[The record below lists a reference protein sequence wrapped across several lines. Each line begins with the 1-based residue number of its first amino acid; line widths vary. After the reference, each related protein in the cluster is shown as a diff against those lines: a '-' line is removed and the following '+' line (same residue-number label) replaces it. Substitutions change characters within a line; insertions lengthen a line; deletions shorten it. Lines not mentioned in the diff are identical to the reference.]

1 MQAAPPFGER
11 EPRFRHQPRD
21 AADRRIIDAT
31 RQAARAGQARTTRR
45 AGEQFGERRVEAHPR
60 IMPQSRG
67 GGDAPRRR
75 LSFADARGCHCRT
88 PGPERSGSATRVVL
102 HAVGTATPT
111 SRCTARTSVDRIE
124 LRPSLFDDL
133 HRPFALGAGERLR
146 RALPARAAAP
156 ARRREAAA
164 RLACEAQRMNVN
176 DIIVQA
182 TVAVMLL
189 ALLAVA
195 FAWAYRRW
203 GRFRARKQIVR
214 SFESVSAAVL
224 RDVLIPDGSGG
235 QLHIDFLLLTGRGL
249 LVVDYRDV
257 EGVVFGGE
265 HMREWAV
272 MNGSERSTFLNPLE
286 ALYDRIAAVKLLAG
300 EVPVDG
306 RIMFTSRSKFPKGR
320 PPRVLR
326 LDLLEGEYPP
336 AVPGTTHPA
345 ERYRPAWDQL
355 VGQVEP
361 SPLGR
366 A

>member
-1 MQAAPPFGER
+1 
-11 EPRFRHQPRD
+11 
-21 AADRRIIDAT
+21 
-31 RQAARAGQARTTRR
+31 
-45 AGEQFGERRVEAHPR
+45 
-60 IMPQSRG
+60 
-67 GGDAPRRR
+67 
-75 LSFADARGCHCRT
+75 
-88 PGPERSGSATRVVL
+88 
-102 HAVGTATPT
+102 
-111 SRCTARTSVDRIE
+111 
-124 LRPSLFDDL
+124 
-133 HRPFALGAGERLR
+133 
-146 RALPARAAAP
+146 
-156 ARRREAAA
+156 
-164 RLACEAQRMNVN
+164 MNVN

-182 TVAVMLL
+182 TVAVMLV

-306 RIMFTSRSKFPKGR
+306 RIVFTSRSKFPKGR

-336 AVPGTTHPA
+336 PSREPPHPA

-355 VGQVEP
+355 VAQVEP

>member
-1 MQAAPPFGER
+1 
-11 EPRFRHQPRD
+11 
-21 AADRRIIDAT
+21 
-31 RQAARAGQARTTRR
+31 
-45 AGEQFGERRVEAHPR
+45 
-60 IMPQSRG
+60 
-67 GGDAPRRR
+67 
-75 LSFADARGCHCRT
+75 
-88 PGPERSGSATRVVL
+88 
-102 HAVGTATPT
+102 
-111 SRCTARTSVDRIE
+111 
-124 LRPSLFDDL
+124 
-133 HRPFALGAGERLR
+133 
-146 RALPARAAAP
+146 
-156 ARRREAAA
+156 
-164 RLACEAQRMNVN
+164 MNVN

-182 TVAVMLL
+182 TVAVMLV

-195 FAWAYRRW
+195 FAWAYRVW

-257 EGVVFGGE
+257 AGVVFGGE

-306 RIMFTSRSKFPKGR
+306 RIVFTSRSKFPKGR

-355 VGQVEP
+355 VAQAEP
-361 SPLGR
+361 SPLAR
-366 A
+366 S

>member
-1 MQAAPPFGER
+1 
-11 EPRFRHQPRD
+11 
-21 AADRRIIDAT
+21 
-31 RQAARAGQARTTRR
+31 
-45 AGEQFGERRVEAHPR
+45 
-60 IMPQSRG
+60 
-67 GGDAPRRR
+67 
-75 LSFADARGCHCRT
+75 
-88 PGPERSGSATRVVL
+88 
-102 HAVGTATPT
+102 
-111 SRCTARTSVDRIE
+111 
-124 LRPSLFDDL
+124 
-133 HRPFALGAGERLR
+133 
-146 RALPARAAAP
+146 
-156 ARRREAAA
+156 
-164 RLACEAQRMNVN
+164 MNVN

-182 TVAVMLL
+182 TVAAMLV

-195 FAWAYRRW
+195 FTWAYRLW

-300 EVPVDG
+300 EAPVDG
-306 RIMFTSRSKFPKGR
+306 RIVFTSRSKFPKGR

-326 LDLLEGEYPP
+326 LDLLEGEYPS

-355 VGQVEP
+355 VAQVEP

-366 A
+366 D

>member
-1 MQAAPPFGER
+1 
-11 EPRFRHQPRD
+11 
-21 AADRRIIDAT
+21 
-31 RQAARAGQARTTRR
+31 
-45 AGEQFGERRVEAHPR
+45 
-60 IMPQSRG
+60 
-67 GGDAPRRR
+67 
-75 LSFADARGCHCRT
+75 
-88 PGPERSGSATRVVL
+88 
-102 HAVGTATPT
+102 
-111 SRCTARTSVDRIE
+111 
-124 LRPSLFDDL
+124 
-133 HRPFALGAGERLR
+133 
-146 RALPARAAAP
+146 
-156 ARRREAAA
+156 
-164 RLACEAQRMNVN
+164 MNVN

-182 TVAVMLL
+182 TVAVMLV

-195 FAWAYRRW
+195 FSWAYRRW

-300 EVPVDG
+300 EAPVDG
-306 RIMFTSRSKFPKGR
+306 RIVFTSRSKFPKGR

-326 LDLLEGEYPP
+326 LDLLEGEYPS

-345 ERYRPAWDQL
+345 DRYRPAWDPL
-355 VGQVEP
+355 AAQVEP

-366 A
+366 D

>member
-1 MQAAPPFGER
+1 
-11 EPRFRHQPRD
+11 
-21 AADRRIIDAT
+21 
-31 RQAARAGQARTTRR
+31 
-45 AGEQFGERRVEAHPR
+45 
-60 IMPQSRG
+60 
-67 GGDAPRRR
+67 
-75 LSFADARGCHCRT
+75 
-88 PGPERSGSATRVVL
+88 
-102 HAVGTATPT
+102 
-111 SRCTARTSVDRIE
+111 
-124 LRPSLFDDL
+124 
-133 HRPFALGAGERLR
+133 
-146 RALPARAAAP
+146 
-156 ARRREAAA
+156 
-164 RLACEAQRMNVN
+164 MNVN

-182 TVAVMLL
+182 TVAVMLV

-195 FAWAYRRW
+195 SAWAYRYW
-203 GRFRARKQIVR
+203 SRFRARKQIVR

-257 EGVVFGGE
+257 EGIVFGGE

-300 EVPVDG
+300 EAPVDG
-306 RIMFTSRSKFPKGR
+306 RIIFTSRSKFPKGR

-326 LDLLEGEYPP
+326 LDLLEGDYPA

-345 ERYRPAWDQL
+345 ERFRPAWDQL